1 MRKAWVLV
9 LVFVVVGSVW
19 LGRAL
24 EDPTLYPE
32 FDPSTAEPPPE
43 KSAAP
48 PSSERSVFFGDLH
61 IHTSLSMDAYLF
73 GVRAGPEDAYTFAKG
88 GTIAHGAGYAIRL
101 SEPLDFAAVTDHAEF
116 LGMLEG
122 EGVDLPLSG
131 GALRKTLLTRNRFS
145 STLLFASTMRHFVRP
160 DEAGAGDPAIM
171 RPAWQRI
178 MTAAEQANDP
188 GVFTAFIGYEWSG
201 MVGPANLHR
210 NVIYRGSK
218 APFLPFSADDSVD
231 PEDLWTVLEKQAREG
246 MEAIAIPHNANVS
259 DGMMFAN
266 ETMGG
271 DPLTA
276 DYAARR
282 TRWEPIQEIFQV
294 KGASETHPVLS
305 ADDEFA
311 AFEIKESTLSMR
323 GTQSNPNGSYAR
335 DGLRRGLEYRMSEGF
350 DPFDFGVIG
359 SSDGH
364 GASAPVE
371 EDRYHGK
378 LPLLDGTAGLR
389 LGTASFIAPNAT
401 GVDEWGSG
409 GLAAVWSRENTRES
423 LFDAMRRREV
433 YATSGTRMRV
443 RFFAGWDYPE
453 SLFERGDGIRRA
465 YATGVPMGSVLTRR
479 AADVPTIA
487 VWALKD
493 PRGANLDRIQIV
505 KLGVDSSGAAFEKIF
520 DVVASGGRVPDVSTG
535 RVEPVGSTVD
545 VGAASYSNTM
555 GAAELSVVW
564 RDPEFDPGSPCKYY
578 ARVLE
583 IPTPRW
589 STYDARDLG
598 IEAPMPT
605 SIQERAVTSTITYL
619 PKHESDATTGSAASR

>member
-1 MRKAWVLV
+1 MRKSLV
-9 LVFVVVGSVW
+9 LILILVAISIAW
-19 LGRAL
+19 IGRAP
-24 EDPTLYPE
+24 EDPTLYPQ
-32 FDPSTAEPPPE
+32 FDRSAVDPPPQ
-43 KSAAP
+43 KPAVAQSA
-48 PSSERSVFFGDLH
+48 ERSVFFGDLH

-88 GTIAHGAGYAIRL
+88 GTIEHGAGYAIRL

-122 EGVDLPLSG
+122 QGVELPLSG
-131 GALRKTLLTRNRFS
+131 GALRKTLLARNRFS
-145 STLLFASTMRHFVRP
+145 ATLLFASTMRHFVRP
-160 DEAGAGDPAIM
+160 DEAGAGDPEIM

-188 GVFTAFIGYEWSG
+188 GVFTAFVGYEWTG

-210 NVIYRGSK
+210 NVIYRGNK

-231 PEDLWTVLEKQAREG
+231 PEDLWRVLEDQSREG
-246 MEAIAIPHNANVS
+246 IEAIAIPHNANVS
-259 DGMMFAN
+259 DGLMFAN
-266 ETMGG
+266 ETLGG

-305 ADDEFA
+305 GDDEFA
-311 AFEIKESTLSMR
+311 AFEIKESMLSTS
-323 GTQSNPNGSYAR
+323 GAKSNPKGSYAR
-335 DGLRRGLEYRMSEGF
+335 DGLRRGLEYRVSEGF

-364 GASAPVE
+364 GASAPIE
-371 EDRYHGK
+371 EDRFHGK
-378 LPLLDGTAGLR
+378 LPLLDGTAGIR
-389 LGTASFIAPNAT
+389 LGTASFIPPNAS

-409 GLAAVWSRENTRES
+409 GLAAVWAEGNTRES

-433 YATSGTRMRV
+433 YATSGPRIRV

-453 SLFERGDGIRRA
+453 TLFEQPNGIRQA
-465 YATGVPMGSVLTRR
+465 YTNGVPMGSVLTPR
-479 AADVPTIA
+479 AAAVPTIA

-505 KLGVDSSGAAFEKIF
+505 KLGVDSSGASFEKIF
-520 DVVASGGRVPDVSTG
+520 DVVASGGRVPASSWG
-535 RVEPVGSTVD
+535 RVDAVWYTVD
-545 VGAASYSNTM
+545 AGAASYSNTI
-555 GAAELSVVW
+555 GTAELNVVW
-564 RDPEFDPGSPCKYY
+564 RDPEFEPGLPCRYY

-589 STYDARDLG
+589 TTYDARALG
-598 IEAPMPT
+598 IEAPMPS

-619 PKHESDATTGSAASR
+619 PKPENSGAMGSPASG